1 MDQQSNRR
9 VHDRYTVKL
18 DIVDD
23 ENPESLTVSEVKELK
38 RLANLSKIARFISV
52 AILGLIAAVGIP
64 DIINLIKNWFK

>member
-9 VHDRYTVKL
+9 VHDRYTVRL

-38 RLANLSKIARFISV
+38 RLANLSKIARLISV
-52 AILGLIAAVGIP
+52 AILGIVAAVGIP
-64 DIINLIKNWFK
+64 DLVTIIKNWFK